1 MFPVVRPAYAQEV
14 RLISPLKFG
23 NIYQLIGSFVPYIVI
38 GIGLTLVGFMM
49 VGAFQWLTSTGNPEK
64 LAKAQATLV
73 NAVIGFILFVVMFGL
88 FLFLSSILGV
98 NWGELL
104 ENLGQ

>member
-1 MFPVVRPAYAQEV
+1 MFPFVTPVYAQEIKLV
-14 RLISPLKFG
+14 SPLKFT
-23 NIYQLIGSFVPYIVI
+23 NVFALLGSFVPYIVI
-38 GIGLTLVGFMM
+38 GIGLTLVGMIM
-49 VGAFQWLTSTGNPEK
+49 YGAFQWLTSTGNPEK
-64 LAKAQATLV
+64 LAKAQGTLA

-98 NWGELL
+98 DWGELL